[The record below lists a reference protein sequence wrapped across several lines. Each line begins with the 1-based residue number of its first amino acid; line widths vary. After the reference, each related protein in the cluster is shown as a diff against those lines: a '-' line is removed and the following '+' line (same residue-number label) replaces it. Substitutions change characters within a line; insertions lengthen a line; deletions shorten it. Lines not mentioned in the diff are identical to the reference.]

1 MSARNVPK
9 KHSHGDHTVNPVVE
23 VVISGH
29 KQDRAHAK
37 SKAVKGNGL
46 LPTFN
51 FKHRFQIKRPEM
63 AVLTFNIYDTHK
75 ATTTTKKVIN
85 KRNVAMAAAAGTA
98 AAVIGTAAVATG
110 VGIPFVLAAAA
121 VGGAIAG
128 GGAVF
133 TPNSTA
139 VRLASVS
146 ISVPC
151 IRSGVRVLPL
161 IDYHGRMRPMSD
173 LVCRFTLERSEKYDD

>member
-121 VGGAIAG
+121 G

-133 TPNSTA
+133 TPNSAA

-146 ISVPC
+146 ISVPG